1 MSQIG
6 FCETIT
12 PIGSYVEDIW
22 SLNMSAELQL
32 HSTLDAM
39 NESSSHEDL
48 WSKLFSYMSFCDID
62 ALVYHHL
69 PPPGTLDYKE
79 NLVVKKQLKL
89 SNENQTDFVS
99 YIFDLKLRKRARVM
113 DHVKYWS
120 YSAAAA
126 NDLSVEN
133 ECQPCFNLSQD
144 IKGVTFPVHGPG
156 GRNGCFSLVYNE
168 TDSLKIEQQVRILQ
182 WACQNAHQLLC
193 KLYLLDAKPIPKLTD
208 RETEILSWVARGKSN
223 SVIAQILGISPHTV
237 NTYMR
242 RLFLKLGTS
251 DRTSVSLIG
260 ISNGLIEI

>member
-1 MSQIG
+1 MSVG
-6 FCETIT
+6 
-12 PIGSYVEDIW
+12 
-22 SLNMSAELQL
+22 LQL
-32 HSTLDAM
+32 ETVLDAM
-39 NESSSHEDL
+39 SESSSSEEL
-48 WSKLFSYMSFCDID
+48 WNRLFSYMQFCDID

-79 NLVVKKQLKL
+79 NLLVKKQFKSTEDKQL
-89 SNENQTDFVS
+89 EFVN
-99 YIFDLKLRKRARVM
+99 YIFDLKLRKGARAM
-113 DHVKYWS
+113 NQAKYWS

-126 NDLSVEN
+126 KDILIEN
-133 ECQPCFNLSQD
+133 EAETVSNLAEPIQA
-144 IKGVTFPVHGPG
+144 VTFPVHGPG
-156 GRNGCFSLVYNE
+156 GRNGCFSLVYTESN
-168 TDSLKIEQQVRILQ
+168 SVKMEQKVRILQ
-182 WACQNAHQLLC
+182 WACQNAHQLFC
-193 KLYLLDAKPIPKLTD
+193 KFYLLSSKTIPKLTE